1 LRFLIDALLP
11 PCLTRMLRRA
21 GHEAEHVFDLGTV
34 AKPHIEIWRYAEE
47 TGAVILTKDADFAA
61 MRIQA
66 ASGPAVVWVRL
77 GNITNAALERVLKSV
92 LPEVV
97 AAVGSGERLIE
108 VQ

>member
-1 LRFLIDALLP
+1 MRFLIDAQLP
-11 PCLTRMLRRA
+11 PRLTRVIHRA
-21 GHEAEHVFDLGTV
+21 GHEAEHVFDLGIV
-34 AKPHIEIWRYAEE
+34 AKPDIEIWRHAER
-47 TGAVILTKDADFAA
+47 TGAVIITKDADFAA

-97 AAVGSGERLIE
+97 LAVGSGERLIE